1 MYKCKI
7 HYWNGWAEATV
18 CKELMIKAD
27 SYASALRS
35 LFWTTDSEDE
45 DEDIEKIEIE
55 RIE

>member
-7 HYWNGWAEATV
+7 HYWISWAEAMT
-18 CKELMIKAD
+18 CKELNIEAD

-35 LFWTTDSEDE
+35 LFWTTDLE
-45 DEDIEKIEIE
+45 DEDIEKIEIK

>member
-7 HYWNGWAEATV
+7 HYWNGWAEAMT
-18 CKELMIKAD
+18 CKEIEIKAD
-27 SYASALRS
+27 NYPAAIRS
-35 LFWTTDSEDE
+35 LFWTIGLE

>member
-7 HYWNGWAEATV
+7 HYWNGWAEAMT
-18 CKELMIKAD
+18 CKELNIEAD
-27 SYASALRS
+27 SYAAALRS
-35 LFWTTDSEDE
+35 LFWTTDLE